1 MASEKPF
8 VTLLREYRSKT
19 RDALEVFLYS
29 ARKLPPFDI
38 DLLGSPDAME
48 PYRTEIEAFLSR
60 TEGYFERR
68 GAKS

>member
-29 ARKLPPFDI
+29 ARKLP
-38 DLLGSPDAME
+38 LLISICSAPPM
-48 PYRTEIEAFLSR
+48 R
-60 TEGYFERR
+60 
-68 GAKS
+68 